1 MQLEQCERSGFRYS
15 LSTALPA
22 QFATETQDV
31 QFARVHTEDKKY
43 GDLTF
48 GCAIY
53 QQTQHRVLASSER
66 LYKPARVRCG
76 GEKGSR
82 YQVAL

>member
-1 MQLEQCERSGFRYS
+1 MQLEQCERSGFRSS

-22 QFATETQDV
+22 QFATEMQDV
-31 QFARVHTEDKKY
+31 QLARVHTEDKKY

-48 GCAIY
+48 GYAIY

-66 LYKPARVRCG
+66 PLQAGQSAVWRREGKP
-76 GEKGSR
+76 
-82 YQVAL
+82 L